1 MSRTIDLGQC
11 LLYASDSLL
20 QLQFSAVAHFIHP
33 SNRESIELPIDAF
46 QWLDQASIWITEAP
60 ELEIRLSLS
69 VHTWLKLASSPL
81 LCSLSDMLCNSKVP
95 HTYVYGRLSL
105 TLMPPQIW
113 SDLGFAIV
121 LKGYGDDQ
129 ITFGLCRIPT
139 TSNLTKGR
147 ALPSVL
153 RNPPDAHV
161 PPGVPTISLAAINI
175 YAEYQYPQ
183 GEQNTHKPMHFHI
196 GHMSQP
202 QWLFS
207 SAECYYP
214 THLKNSEMVAFS
226 SSPHKPGTFSFR
238 DSTLLPDLGMGLP
251 SLQHNSTDNSFGA
264 MLRLID
270 FGLRKLIVSSGA
282 RDRQIRVNDNDSL
295 LSLSDLAPAIFNPR
309 YREVSLN
316 LYHMG
321 DSFISSPYAGS
332 ISKSSIDPY
341 HLQVCGIYA
350 CK

>member
-20 QLQFSAVAHFIHP
+20 QLQFSAVAHFIHS
-33 SNRESIELPIDAF
+33 SNREFIELPIDAF
-46 QWLDQASIWITEAP
+46 QGLDQTSFWITEAP
-60 ELEIRLSLS
+60 ELEIRLSLG
-69 VHTWLKLASSPL
+69 VHTCLKLAFSGVLS
-81 LCSLSDMLCNSKVP
+81 SLSEMLCNSKVP
-95 HTYVYGRLSL
+95 YTYIFGRLSL

-121 LKGYGDDQ
+121 LKRHGDNQ

-147 ALPSVL
+147 TLPNML

-161 PPGVPTISLAAINI
+161 PPGVPTISLTAINI
-175 YAEYQYPQ
+175 YADYQYSQ
-183 GEQNTHKPMHFHI
+183 GGQNAHKPMHFHI
-196 GHMSQP
+196 RHMSQP
-202 QWLFS
+202 QWLLS
-207 SAECYYP
+207 SAGCYYP
-214 THLKNSEMVAFS
+214 THLGDSEMVAFS
-226 SSPHKPGTFSFR
+226 SSPPKPRISSFR
-238 DSTLLPDLGMGLP
+238 DSTLLPDLEMGLP
-251 SLQHNSTDNSFGA
+251 SLQCNSTDNSFGA

-270 FGLRKLIVSSGA
+270 FGLRRLIISSGA
-282 RDRQIRVNDNDSL
+282 RDRQIRVDDNNSL

-321 DSFISSPYAGS
+321 DSLISSPYAGS
-332 ISKSSIDPY
+332 TSKSSIDSY
-341 HLQVCGIYA
+341 HLQICGIYDY
-350 CK
+350 K